1 VSALGDMAILRC
13 RVWRLLHLY
22 YAMFL
27 TLYVFHVYAFINF
40 ECTQLIRAF
49 RIPVPSTLEQ
59 ARVAIDNQKK
69 IRDCGHIAW
78 H

>member
-1 VSALGDMAILRC
+1 MAILRC

-40 ECTQLIRAF
+40 ECTRKNRPLIV
-49 RIPVPSTLEQ
+49 RIRRIN
-59 ARVAIDNQKK
+59 AD
-69 IRDCGHIAW
+69 
-78 H
+78 

>member
-1 VSALGDMAILRC
+1 MAILRC

-40 ECTQLIRAF
+40 ECTLLNCSTRT
-49 RIPVPSTLEQ
+49 RIEKMLFKCLQSVVGK
-59 ARVAIDNQKK
+59 VAIKS
-69 IRDCGHIAW
+69 A
-78 H
+78 